1 MLKSLMVRMNDRTI
15 VTISTCLSPGS
26 VTCRKRCQAP
36 APSTEA
42 ASYSSRG
49 IACIPARY
57 DTPKNGNA
65 PPPVGH
71 DHRGHGAGGR
81 GHEGDGPAHEP
92 RVEQHAVEEAAP
104 REGVE
109 HPAPGERDDHRGGD
123 PRQQEQAAE
132 EVASAPDTVE
142 DERHREPREH
152 LEDEGAGGE
161 DEGVA
166 DDLTERVVVP
176 QVLVVPQAHEALRI
190 A

>member
-65 PPPVGH
+65 RHQLATITAAMAP
-71 DHRGHGAGGR
+71 AGVAMKAMGR
-81 GHEGDGPAHEP
+81 RMSPASSSTLLKKP
-92 RVEQHAVEEAAP
+92 RPGKASNIQ
-104 REGVE
+104 
-109 HPAPGERDDHRGGD
+109 PGERDDHRGGD

-132 EVASAPDTVE
+132 EVASAPDT
-142 DERHREPREH
+142 
-152 LEDEGAGGE
+152 
-161 DEGVA
+161 
-166 DDLTERVVVP
+166 
-176 QVLVVPQAHEALRI
+176 
-190 A
+190 